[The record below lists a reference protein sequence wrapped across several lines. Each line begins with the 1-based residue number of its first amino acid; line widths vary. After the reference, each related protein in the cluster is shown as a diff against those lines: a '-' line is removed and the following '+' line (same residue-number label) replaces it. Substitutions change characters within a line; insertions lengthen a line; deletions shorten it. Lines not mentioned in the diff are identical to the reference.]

1 MYKKST
7 LPKVSFFSS
16 YIQIKTNMETQLFK
30 QISNTKYFVD
40 INGVVYSSAQ
50 KKIKVLKPNLH
61 PEGYLQ
67 VILMIDKQR
76 KAFLIHRLV
85 ALAFLDTQEGKPF
98 INHKDCN
105 KMNNHIDNLEWCN
118 GKENALHASRM
129 GRLCP
134 SYGEKNGR
142 AKLKVY
148 QVEEIRKTKKTYEQ
162 LALEYGVSKNTIYK
176 IKKNM
181 LWKKNNIQK

>member
-1 MYKKST
+1 
-7 LPKVSFFSS
+7 
-16 YIQIKTNMETQLFK
+16 METQLFK
-30 QISNTKYFVD
+30 QIFNTKYFVD

-50 KKIKVLKPNLH
+50 GKIKVLKPNLH

-85 ALAFLDTQEGKPF
+85 ALTFLDKQEGKPF

-105 KMNNHIDNLEWCN
+105 KMNNHIDNLEWCS
-118 GKENALHASRM
+118 GKENSLHASRM

-142 AKLKVY
+142 AKLKMW
-148 QVEEIRKTKKTYEQ
+148 QVLEIRRANRAVKEMASQ
-162 LALEYGVSKNTIYK
+162 YGVSINTIYK
-176 IKKNM
+176 IKNNVS
-181 LWKKNNIQK
+181 WIKNNIQK

>member
-1 MYKKST
+1 
-7 LPKVSFFSS
+7 
-16 YIQIKTNMETQLFK
+16 METQLFK
-30 QISNTKYFVD
+30 QIFNTKYFVD

-50 KKIKVLKPNLH
+50 GKIKVLKPNLH

-85 ALAFLDTQEGKPF
+85 ALTFIEKQEGKPF

-105 KMNNHIDNLEWCN
+105 KMNNHIDNLEWCS

-142 AKLKVY
+142 AKLKFF
-148 QVEEIRKTKKTYEQ
+148 QVEKIRGEKKTYKQ
-162 LALEYGVSKNTIYK
+162 LATEYGVSINTIYK
-176 IKKNM
+176 IKNNVS
-181 LWKKNNIQK
+181 WIKNNIQI